1 MGNLLWAL
9 ELLQQCENF
18 FGVTVLQFVG
28 HLFNGS
34 IVEVMVTS
42 SKRTY
47 ATYHASQVCC
57 CQSPCPHSRPLLT
70 CASAGEHANTQRQV
84 WFSLLWGSL
93 LLSLGPGVHRVVCTL
108 QASLAGLRF
117 DSKCDF
123 APSTSLSGPLL
134 CPWMRRIFFFGG
146 ILHSLVDGCS
156 AASYYF
162 WCSYKRR

>member
-1 MGNLLWAL
+1 MSCLLS
-9 ELLQQCENF
+9 
-18 FGVTVLQFVG
+18 
-28 HLFNGS
+28 GS
-34 IVEVMVTS
+34 MVRLMVTS